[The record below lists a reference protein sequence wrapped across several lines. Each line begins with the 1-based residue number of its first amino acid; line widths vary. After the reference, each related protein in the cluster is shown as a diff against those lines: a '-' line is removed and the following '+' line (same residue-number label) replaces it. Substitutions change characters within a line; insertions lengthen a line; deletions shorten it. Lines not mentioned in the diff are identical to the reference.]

1 MLSGD
6 TTMGEGQESLTL
18 ATLMA
23 AINSQFAALR
33 TEQAKD
39 QETNLA
45 NITALQ
51 KHVAALKGTP
61 TDTTPQPIAP
71 AQTQPISPAQT
82 QPVQDATPPSEQV
95 WTRINPH
102 INDSLLVITDV
113 GKPVRDRQLVCRSS
127 SLSGTRG
134 LAQRK

>member
-1 MLSGD
+1 
-6 TTMGEGQESLTL
+6 MGEDQETLTL
-18 ATLMA
+18 ASSMA

-33 TEQAKD
+33 IEQAKD
-39 QETNLA
+39 RETNLA

-51 KHVAALKGTP
+51 EHVAALKSTP

-71 AQTQPISPAQT
+71 AQTQP
-82 QPVQDATPPSEQV
+82 VQHAAPPSEQV

-102 INDSLLVITDV
+102 IGSSLPVITDV